1 MISDLKTIF
10 SYGPLIEKEPYTSRP
25 KVCPR
30 ESCIQIAKALGY
42 IPILGTVMFVG
53 NAIVVDSTRVRII
66 LLGRAT
72 LALLP
77 PVLMVADLV
86 VTIVDVY
93 LMKKRYRE
101 LRLLDQQKSL
111 KINSR
116 FVNHET
122 QANVSFD
129 ATLPQGGFSI
139 LRRHLL
145 LHLARHDAHLQS
157 LIPPD
162 DDEKKWVHFLKK
174 FICHTYHFNSLFR
187 KIIKNSPGQEALP
200 LLLKGSTPS
209 KLSSAMER
217 VGNFSFTF
225 GDKVICTHQL
235 ILKQF
240 DGPYFTALK
249 GFISHQGLTS
259 VDLPEEDFKGF
270 YRAYYS
276 TILGKKIEVT
286 KKNFQNYL
294 SVAEKY
300 GFENLK
306 KDLEQ
311 WIWDHLDSFDPK
323 QLFELADLYRF
334 EPIKEALVE
343 KVFSK
348 KAGICLNPIK
358 ALSSRER
365 KMLRSWL
372 PRIEKLIVKS
382 LISNGNAKSFINYL
396 RLCPNLREIR
406 LWTNS
411 DKVLNALKS
420 LNKLETVELFL
431 DSDLSTEDLSS
442 LKDLPVTTLSMA
454 RWKLSSD
461 HFKLMSCLP
470 LKNLILSKSIFEM
483 SDLALLKTLKLDQ
496 LDLSKTRLSDNGI
509 IQYLALLPI
518 RDLNLSRT
526 NITWQCLTA
535 LTGMALR
542 SLNLKK
548 TFIDSVD
555 CFDIDFKDTDVDFD
569 DNILEK
575 HNPHVFRN

>member
-1 MISDLKTIF
+1 MISGLKEIF
-10 SYGPLIEKEPYTSRP
+10 SYGPIIEKDPYTSRP

-30 ESCIQIAKALGY
+30 ESCIQIAKALSY

-53 NAIVVDSTRVRII
+53 NAIVVDNARDRIV

-77 PVLMVADLV
+77 PVLMVADLI
-86 VTIVDVY
+86 VTIVDMY
-93 LMKKRYRE
+93 LIKKRYRE
-101 LRLLDQQKSL
+101 LQLLDQQKSL

-116 FVNHET
+116 FVNNET
-122 QANVSFD
+122 QVNVSFD
-129 ATLPQGGFSI
+129 TTLPQGGFSI

-145 LHLARHDAHLQS
+145 RVARHDAHLQS
-157 LIPPD
+157 SIPPD
-162 DDEKKWVHFLKK
+162 DDEKKWIHFLKK
-174 FICHTYHFNSLFR
+174 FVCHRYHFNTLFR
-187 KIIKNSPGQEALP
+187 EIIKNNQNQEALP

-209 KLSSAMER
+209 KLSSAMEMA
-217 VGNFSFTF
+217 GNFSFTF
-225 GDKVICTHQL
+225 GDKVFRTHQL
-235 ILKQF
+235 ILKQL
-240 DGPYFTALK
+240 DGPYFTALW
-249 GFISHQGLTS
+249 GFISHQGLKS
-259 VDLPEEDFKGF
+259 VDLPEEDFRGF

-276 TILGKKIEVT
+276 TLLGKKIEVT
-286 KKNFQNYL
+286 KKNFQSYL

-300 GFENLK
+300 GFEKLK
-306 KDLEQ
+306 KDVEQ

-358 ALSSRER
+358 AISSRER
-365 KMLRSWL
+365 KLLRSWL
-372 PRIEKLIVKS
+372 PRIERLAVKS
-382 LISNGNAKSFINYL
+382 LISDGDARSFINYL

-411 DKVLNALKS
+411 DKVLNALRS

-431 DSDLSTEDLSS
+431 DSDLSPKDLSS

-470 LKNLILSKSIFEM
+470 LKNLILSESIFEM
-483 SDLALLKTLKLDQ
+483 PDLALLKTLKLDQ
-496 LDLSKTRLSDNGI
+496 LDLSKTRLSDNDI
-509 IQYLALLPI
+509 IQYLPLLSI

-526 NITWQCLTA
+526 HITWRCLTA
-535 LTGMALR
+535 LAGMALR

-548 TFIDSVD
+548 TFIAAED
-555 CFDIDFKDTDVDFD
+555 CLDVDFKDTKVGFD

-575 HNPHVFRN
+575 YNPYVLRN